1 MRHRSLLVSILAL
14 LALAVSASAALAASP
29 RAVVYSKSTTVEGVA
44 KGGLFAVK
52 AGHLNQI
59 T

>member
-1 MRHRSLLVSILAL
+1 MRYRSLLTSLSSPCF
-14 LALAVSASAALAASP
+14 ALAVSATAALAASP
-29 RAVVYSKSTTVEGVA
+29 RAVVYSKSTTVAGET

-52 AGHLNQI
+52 AG